1 MAYFSN
7 GCCGEVF
14 DEECC
19 RCKFGQGPCPIALAQ
34 VIYNYDAVGNQVA
47 TDILDGLVKNN
58 GECVMLRTFWNE
70 LRAPEDVEIAGLH
83 PATG

>member
-19 RCKFGQGPCPIALAQ
+19 KCKFGQGPCPIALVQ
-34 VIYNYDAVGNQVA
+34 GSYNYSAVGNKIA
-47 TDILDGLVKNN
+47 TEILDGLVKNN
-58 GECVMLRTFWNE
+58 GQCSMLRTFWKD
-70 LRAPEDVEIAGLH
+70 LSIS
-83 PATG
+83 